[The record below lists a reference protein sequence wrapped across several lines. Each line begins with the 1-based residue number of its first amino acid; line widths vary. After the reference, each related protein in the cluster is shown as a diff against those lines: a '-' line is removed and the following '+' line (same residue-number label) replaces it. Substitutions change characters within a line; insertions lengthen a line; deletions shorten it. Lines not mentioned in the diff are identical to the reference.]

1 MATIGHG
8 SRTMKRFAK
17 YLLAGVIIQ
26 VSIILVVVLAGVLL
40 PSRPEGPTNP
50 VWEYIYIASIFSS
63 PGLMLFAPYAS
74 ERNPH
79 PPFSDL
85 GLVLGIIFNILFYSA
100 IVYLTASLWRTVGAR
115 LGKLT

>member
-26 VSIILVVVLAGVLL
+26 IV
-40 PSRPEGPTNP
+40 
-50 VWEYIYIASIFSS
+50 
-63 PGLMLFAPYAS
+63 
-74 ERNPH
+74 
-79 PPFSDL
+79 
-85 GLVLGIIFNILFYSA
+85 NILFYSA